1 MFCFFILKKTTE
13 QEIKLVENSYSNKSR
28 SSNLNQLKINSEIN
42 DLDLNSSKTIEA
54 MKSLG
59 YSSDEIIY
67 IPFKEFINIHQDI
80 KNLPKEIQKQRYDF
94 YEKFRQ
100 KKIQEINSL
109 KDKIDMSRVPTIS
122 NDNLSS
128 GNMILKENIFQ
139 KI

>member
-42 DLDLNSSKTIEA
+42 DLDLSSSKTIEA

-67 IPFKEFINIHQDI
+67 VPFKEFINIHQDI

-109 KDKIDMSRVPTIS
+109 IDKIDMS
-122 NDNLSS
+122 
-128 GNMILKENIFQ
+128 
-139 KI
+139 KIP

>member
-1 MFCFFILKKTTE
+1 
-13 QEIKLVENSYSNKSR
+13 
-28 SSNLNQLKINSEIN
+28 
-42 DLDLNSSKTIEA
+42 

-109 KDKIDMSRVPTIS
+109 KDKIDMSKIPTIS

-128 GNMILKENIFQ
+128 GNIILKENISSTAVNDCLNYYNN
-139 KI
+139 